1 MNNLDLKSSL
11 PKGSFSRLAIKAGLF
26 LFVIILF
33 LGPLSPWVIIPAG
46 HRGVVL
52 QLGAVSGIVGE
63 GFHFRIPVVQK
74 FELFN
79 VQVQKA
85 ETDAAAASKDL
96 QTISSK
102 IALNYHVD
110 PETVARVFQEIGTA
124 YETKVIDPAVQEAVK
139 AITAKYTAEELI
151 TKRQKVALE
160 IQDLLTS
167 RLRKSDILVDAFSI
181 VNFEFSNEF
190 NRAIESKQTAE
201 QLALKAQRELQR
213 IKIEAEQKVTQ
224 AKAEA
229 EALRIQKSE
238 VTPELVRLRE
248 IEVQKQAVEKWDGKL
263 PQVTGNGAVPFINV
277 KVLSV
282 APLLGEAIIR
292 IHEDLSVSKL
302 FS

>member
-1 MNNLDLKSSL
+1 MVNLDLKPSL
-11 PKGSFSRLAIKAGLF
+11 LKGGFSRLAIKAGLI

-33 LGPLSPWVIIPAG
+33 LGPLSPWVIVPAG

-63 GFHFRIPVVQK
+63 GFHFRVPVVQK

-79 VQVQKA
+79 VQIQKA

-110 PETVARVFQEIGTA
+110 PETVARVFQEIGMA

-167 RLRKSDILVDAFSI
+167 RLRKSDIIVDAFSI

-201 QLALKAQRELQR
+201 QLALKAQRDLQR

-277 KVLSV
+277 
-282 APLLGEAIIR
+282 GNN
-292 IHEDLSVSKL
+292 
-302 FS
+302 